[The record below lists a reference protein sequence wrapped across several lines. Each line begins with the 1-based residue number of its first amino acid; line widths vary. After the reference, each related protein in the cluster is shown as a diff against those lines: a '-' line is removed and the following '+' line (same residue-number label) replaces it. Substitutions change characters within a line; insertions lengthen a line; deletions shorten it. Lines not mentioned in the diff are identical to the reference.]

1 MSISLKKGHK
11 VDLTKSHPDL
21 TKVTIGLGWDPV
33 KSGFFS
39 SNIDCDA
46 SAVLLDETGKLTKN
60 ANLVYFGNKKSPCG
74 SVVHSGDNLTGT
86 GDGDDEQIHMDLKN
100 VPNDVHR
107 IAFIV
112 NIYKCEE
119 RKQHFGNVK
128 NAYIRAFDPGKMI
141 GNELIRYDLTN
152 DYSNMTAI
160 VLGEIYR
167 HNGEWKFSATGEGT
181 VDTNIKQLVGR
192 IYS

>member
-1 MSISLKKGHK
+1 MNKIS
-11 VDLTKSHPDL
+11 
-21 TKVTIGLGWDPV
+21 IGLGWDPL

-39 SNIDCDA
+39 NNIDCDA
-46 SAVLLDETGKLTKN
+46 SAVLLNETGKLLEN
-60 ANLVYFGNKKSPCG
+60 ANLVYFGNKKSPCR
-74 SVVHSGDNLTGT
+74 SVVHSGDNLTGV
-86 GDGDDEQIHMDLKN
+86 GDGDDEQIHVDLAS

-112 NIYKCEE
+112 NIYKSEE

-128 NAYIRAFDPGKMI
+128 NAYIRAFDPSKKLD
-141 GNELIRYDLTN
+141 NELIRYDLTN

-160 VLGEIYR
+160 VLGELYR